1 MKRYVIMAAALA
13 VLASC
18 ASMDAARDEGDARW
32 LGDLMAAG
40 NAAELVRSSSAPF
53 LLDGEIVAL
62 AADVAAFWESAVKA
76 DLGMQGLK
84 LAAVVPAAGD
94 GYKEFADTFD
104 VKTFFPKYAG
114 KDARIL
120 RIVFASGKRMLVI
133 VGTEGFSR
141 KIYGFRGPF

>member
-1 MKRYVIMAAALA
+1 MKKCIVLAAVLA

-18 ASMDAARDEGDARW
+18 ASLDAARDEGDARW
-32 LGDLMAAG
+32 LADLMAAG
-40 NAAELVRSSSAPF
+40 NAAELGKSSSVPF
-53 LLDGEIVAL
+53 LLDGEIVIL
-62 AADVAAFWESAVKA
+62 GTDISAFWESAVKA
-76 DLGMQGLK
+76 DLGMQDAK
-84 LAAVVPAAGD
+84 LNAVVPAAGD

-104 VKTFFPKYAG
+104 VKTFFTKYAG

-120 RIVFASGKRMLVI
+120 RIVSSSGKRMLVI